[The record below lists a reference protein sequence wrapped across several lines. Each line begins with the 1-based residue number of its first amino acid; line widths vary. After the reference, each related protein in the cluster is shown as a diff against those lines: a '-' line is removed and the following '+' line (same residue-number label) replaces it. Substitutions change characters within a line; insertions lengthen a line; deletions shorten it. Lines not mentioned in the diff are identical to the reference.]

1 MSARANA
8 LTASGALMCEDA
20 AGCPV
25 WRVGYAPDPWTWTP
39 WQYAEAGRFSGRWDD
54 PHGIWRSVYVGQSAL
69 ACYLEVLAPFRP
81 DPRLAAELASVK
93 EDPIDAIE
101 APTLGG
107 GLLPREWCEPRM
119 AGKAHLYG
127 WYVLP
132 SDVESLPTL
141 RTRFL
146 RFAADYGL
154 PDVDAA
160 AIRQAEPRAFTQAI
174 AAWIYDQD
182 GPDGVPVAGV
192 GFDSRHGDGLGL
204 WAVFERPGDG
214 NTSQCI
220 AVVEHEPVQP
230 DDPHIVDAMRI
241 HRLQWSS

>member
-1 MSARANA
+1 
-8 LTASGALMCEDA
+8 
-20 AGCPV
+20 
-25 WRVGYAPDPWTWTP
+25 
-39 WQYAEAGRFSGRWDD
+39 
-54 PHGIWRSVYVGQSAL
+54 
-69 ACYLEVLAPFRP
+69 
-81 DPRLAAELASVK
+81 
-93 EDPIDAIE
+93 
-101 APTLGG
+101 
-107 GLLPREWCEPRM
+107 
-119 AGKAHLYG
+119 
-127 WYVLP
+127 

-146 RFAADYGL
+146 RLAADYGL

-214 NTSQCI
+214 TTPQCI
-220 AVVEHEPVQP
+220 AVVEHDEPVQP
-230 DDPHIVDAMRI
+230 DDPHIVEAMRI